1 MELGEKL
8 RKARLEAGLSQR
20 ELCAGEVTRNMLSQ
34 IENGSAR
41 PSMKTLAFFARQ
53 LGKPVSY
60 FLEETAVLSSN
71 IQIMEQARVQFDA
84 GNWAGAVRA
93 LEDFSQPD
101 TVYDR
106 ERDLIWAW
114 SHLFLA
120 QQALERGQ
128 NPYAAQLLEQGDVPV
143 AYGGEELRKRRLL
156 LWGRLG
162 REVSEELPSIDEE
175 LWIRGREA
183 LASGQIRRCAQ
194 LLDAAQ
200 TCEKPRWNLLRGDVF
215 LAQKKYSEAA
225 QCYHRAE
232 QDYPKE
238 TASRLEQC
246 YKELGDFKQ
255 AYFYACKS
263 R

>member
-8 RKARLEAGLSQR
+8 RKARLEAGMSQR
-20 ELCAGEVTRNMLSQ
+20 ELCGGEVTRNMLSQ

-53 LGKPVSY
+53 LGKPVSF

-71 IQIMEQARVQFDA
+71 IAIMEQARIQFDA
-84 GNWAGAVRA
+84 GNWEGAVEA
-93 LEDFSQPD
+93 LEDFSSPD
-101 TVYDR
+101 EVYDR

-128 NPYAAQLLEQGDVPV
+128 NPYAAQLLEQAEMNI
-143 AYGGEELRKRRLL
+143 AYGGEELARRRLL

-162 REVSEELPSIDEE
+162 RSVSEELPSIDEE
-175 LWIRGREA
+175 LWIRAREA
-183 LASGQIRRCAQ
+183 LASGQTERCAQ

-200 TCEKPRWNLLRGDVF
+200 NQENPRWNLLRGDVF
-215 LAQKKYSEAA
+215 ASQKKYTEAA

-232 QDYPKE
+232 QMFPKE
-238 TASRLEQC
+238 AAPRLEEC
-246 YKELGDFKQ
+246 YKELEDFKQ